1 MEPRVGARCRGAS
14 YAEKVVPIVIL
25 LPGPQVGLLRLQRLS
40 GAGAG
45 TLAGRESALGP
56 DSMVTGLIS
65 GAPYL
70 SKQPSPQKMENV
82 YVFGVC
88 LGPTEPARSGEGLG
102 QSRGGF

>member
-1 MEPRVGARCRGAS
+1 MPGRFLRGES
-14 YAEKVVPIVIL
+14 CSHSIL

-40 GAGAG
+40 GAG

-88 LGPTEPARSGEGLG
+88 LGPTEPVRSGEVLG
-102 QSRGGF
+102 QSQGGF